1 MFTELGF
8 LGSRAPLYIDI
19 IAVAFFLLPILFFYS
34 IRYAI
39 LKEIKKHIVTQVIVF
54 VMMLLSVILFE
65 VGMRLAG
72 GFTTY
77 MEASSANYTFFI
89 TFLIIHIVTA
99 IIVINTWSYQLITAI
114 KAYRKGN
121 LVGELAANHRRIGKY
136 VAIGIMIVLVQAV
149 VVYCMLFI
157 M

>member
-1 MFTELGF
+1 MFTQIGF

-19 IAVAFFLLPILFFYS
+19 IAVVFVVLPILFFYS

-39 LKEIKKHIVTQVIVF
+39 VKEIKKHIITQVMVF
-54 VMMLLSVILFE
+54 VMMLVSVIVFE

-89 TFLIIHIVTA
+89 TFLIIHIITA

-114 KAYRKGN
+114 KAYRGDT
-121 LVGELAANHRRIGKY
+121 LVGDTAANHKRIGKY
-136 VAIGIMIVLVQAV
+136 VAIGIVIVLIQAAA
-149 VVYCMLFI
+149 VYYMLFVS
-157 M
+157 